1 MVLTAERGL
10 VPPVLTILM
19 ALNVCQFNAAE
30 VAALFKECFPNFEAF
45 LRMKEEYIS
54 SVANDYSKLSNAQS
68 LIIFGFYRT
77 MYWVQDK
84 KRMSKDP
91 ESQVLT
97 SDDIQLA
104 LDNTDIRKNLSE
116 NMETSSKA
124 ANSGE
129 LGNSID
135 WYTWS
140 RGFVNYLSTRYSS
153 FICCM

>member
-10 VPPVLTILM
+10 VPPVLTILL
-19 ALNVCQFNAAE
+19 ALNVCQFNATE
-30 VAALFKECFPNFEAF
+30 AATLVKECFPNFEAF
-45 LRMKEEYIS
+45 LLMKEKDISSIS
-54 SVANDYSKLSNAQS
+54 SVADDYSKRTNEQS
-68 LIIFGFYRT
+68 RIIFGFYRT
-77 MYWVQDK
+77 NELKGLMYWVQDM

-104 LDNTDIRKNLSE
+104 MDNTDIRKNLSD

-124 ANSGE
+124 ADPGK

-135 WYTWS
+135 W
-140 RGFVNYLSTRYSS
+140 
-153 FICCM
+153 